1 MLKLAGGNWDVP
13 GFTSFWPGGGRW
25 EGPSRVAAGPD
36 ILGGHPWQYY
46 DIGNAQAPWIGLE
59 GPRGSLGRTV
69 QIPGQDRPGRVIDVK
84 GRGFGGYGILQRG
97 RYDAKGNLIGGGDSG
112 RIGGG
117 PFQGWE
123 PGAMQQ
129 WHQGAGLSQ
138 MGYPSFSGNT
148 AGPGGTPL
156 AYSTTSYND
165 PQYGWVPQAQLA
177 NAQASTNPLDYLNPF
192 GHTTQGGA
200 GTGVP
205 TQKAIGTTVGTLSN
219 FIFPGL
225 GFLTGP
231 LARWATNMLQHGVPP
246 QQVRQAVAQK
256 QQQPA
261 PVGGGGASPRGRFDF
276 NVPQGWGGFGQ
287 PMGYFGRPAP
297 PRIGEFGAPDPL
309 GAVDPNT
316 GERTRGG
323 TGTFANFGITAAD
336 IAASGVNPRY
346 GNPNK
351 SSVPAPG
358 GLGGIYGQGSAGT
371 AGIGSN
377 YDYFGQRSLRALMSG
392 GDTSLGFAGFRN
404 ANATPGAPTL
414 PVAQWGGAGFGGTG
428 LPYGTGAVNPDFAA
442 RMVR

>member
-1 MLKLAGGNWDVP
+1 VP
-13 GFTSFWPGGGRW
+13 GQWTFYNPGGGGQEGGMYGNRDNPLNPYTGTPGTRENPISLAWGPGGSGRQGELTDIGGPFGWGRW
-25 EGPSRVAAGPD
+25 EDFGPGVTHGD
-36 ILGGHPWQYY
+36 IAVGGRY
-46 DIGNAQAPWIGLE
+46 APMA
-59 GPRGSLGRTV
+59 R
-69 QIPGQDRPGRVIDVK
+69 
-84 GRGFGGYGILQRG
+84 RGFMPRLFESG
-97 RYDAKGNLIGGGDSG
+97 RNFARNVGERFGGGGDRYWGRGQDMPGFIGQPGGVPYYPEGSRMSETLGPTLEAAFGGDNSG
-112 RIGGG
+112 ST
-117 PFQGWE
+117 
-123 PGAMQQ
+123 
-129 WHQGAGLSQ
+129 AGLS
-138 MGYPSFSGNT
+138 GDEIRNIISSDYSGN
-148 AGPGGTPL
+148 L
-156 AYSTTSYND
+156 
-165 PQYGWVPQAQLA
+165 
-177 NAQASTNPLDYLNPF
+177 QASTNPLDYLNPF

-205 TQKAIGTTVGTLSN
+205 TQRAVGTTVGTLSN

-231 LARWATNMLQHGVPP
+231 LARWATNMLQHGVPR
-246 QQVRQAVAQK
+246 QQVQAAVAQK
-256 QQQPA
+256 QQQQPA
-261 PVGGGGASPRGRFDF
+261 TAGGGGASPRGRFGF

-287 PMGYFGRPAP
+287 PMGYFAP
-297 PRIGEFGAPDPL
+297 GTSGPGPL
-309 GAVDPNT
+309 SNLNPS
-316 GERTRGG
+316 
-323 TGTFANFGITAAD
+323 GITWND
-336 IAASGVNPRY
+336 VAASGVNPRY

-377 YDYFGQRSLRALMSG
+377 YDYFGQRSLKALMSG